1 MALAPRGR
9 WRLGDGMKRMQRA
22 FATLLAGLFPVAFPS
37 AAESTAPNAT
47 VGAAP
52 AAAGAQVAFKQVRVG
67 KAVVSLPAGWH
78 ARSEDAV
85 PVWLHLHGAPATVE
99 AGFAAIGAP
108 GVLVN
113 VTLPG
118 LSKVYADHFAGPEV
132 FGELLRATEAV
143 LRAERPERTWT
154 AGALTVSSFSAG
166 FGGVRQL
173 LRQPA
178 AAGRIG
184 TLVMADSIYCGY
196 AGDPKERRVDPELMA
211 GFLAYARRAAAGE
224 ARLLITH
231 TEQVPDGYGS
241 TTETA
246 DYLIAQLGGRR
257 SAEERA
263 WSPKLRQTSRF
274 AAGGCEIVGFA
285 GAAADDHM
293 QHLRGIGLWLE
304 RVRGK

>member
-1 MALAPRGR
+1 MR
-9 WRLGDGMKRMQRA
+9 RMQRA
-22 FATLLAGLFPVAFPS
+22 LATLLTGLCPAVFAAAAEAVAPGPTTS
-37 AAESTAPNAT
+37 AA
-47 VGAAP
+47 AA
-52 AAAGAQVAFKQVRVG
+52 AEAAGAQGAFKQVRVG

-78 ARSEDAV
+78 ARGEDAV

-132 FGELLRATEAV
+132 FGELLRATAAV
-143 LRAERPERTWT
+143 LRAERPERAWT

-173 LRQPA
+173 LRQPEA
-178 AAGRIG
+178 AARIG

-211 GFLAYARRAAAGE
+211 GFSAYARRAAAGE
-224 ARLLITH
+224 VRLLITH
-231 TEQVPDGYGS
+231 TEQVPEGYAS

-246 DYLIAQLGGRR
+246 DYLIAQLGGVRR
-257 SAEERA
+257 PEERA
-263 WSPKLRQTSRF
+263 WSPKLRQMSRF
-274 AAGGCEIVGFA
+274 AVGGCEIVGFA
-285 GAAADDHM
+285 GAAADDHL
-293 QHLRGIGLWLE
+293 QHLRGIGLLLA
-304 RVRGK
+304 RVQEGR